1 MRRSLVL
8 LLVAGLLVSAALAAV
23 YARRSGPDGTEA
35 PSLEVLAAKNYRTLT
50 KSESQ
55 TLVRYAAAVHRCV
68 AAEASGIAPPVAS
81 ATRIVMKA
89 PNRSAHE
96 LMELLTTCAGT
107 VGPPP
112 AKASLQARDGLILV
126 YVPKQCLLD
135 PTELGDA

>member
-1 MRRSLVL
+1 MRRGLVL
-8 LLVAGLLVSAALAAV
+8 LLVAGLLAPAALAAA
-23 YARRSGPDGTEA
+23 YALRSEPARTVA

-50 KSESQ
+50 KSESR

-68 AAEASGIAPPVAS
+68 AAEARGIAPPVAS
-81 ATRIVMKA
+81 ATRILMRA

-96 LMELLTTCAGT
+96 LVELLTTCNGP

-126 YVPKQCLLD
+126 YVPEQCLLD
-135 PTELGDA
+135 PTERSDA

>member
-1 MRRSLVL
+1 VHRRLVL
-8 LLVAGLLVSAALAAV
+8 LLVAGLLASAALAAV
-23 YARRSGPDGTEA
+23 YALRSAPARMEA
-35 PSLEVLAAKNYRTLT
+35 PSLEALAAKNYRTLT
-50 KSESQ
+50 KSESH

-68 AAEASGIAPPVAS
+68 AAEATGIASPVAS

-96 LMELLTTCAGT
+96 LMELLTTCDGT

>member
-8 LLVAGLLVSAALAAV
+8 LLVAGLLASAMLAAV
-23 YARRSGPDGTEA
+23 YARRSGPARTDA

-50 KSESQ
+50 KSESH

-96 LMELLTTCAGT
+96 LMDLLTPCAGT

-112 AKASLQARDGLILV
+112 PKASLQARDGLILV

-135 PTELGDA
+135 PTERSDA

>member
-1 MRRSLVL
+1 MRRGLVL
-8 LLVAGLLVSAALAAV
+8 LLVAGLLASAALAAV
-23 YARRSGPDGTEA
+23 YALRSGPAGTDA
-35 PSLEVLAAKNYRTLT
+35 PSLQVLAAENYRTLT
-50 KSESQ
+50 KSESRS
-55 TLVRYAAAVHRCV
+55 LVRYAAAIHRCV
-68 AAEASGIAPPVAS
+68 AAEAKGIAPPVAS
-81 ATRIVMKA
+81 ATRIVMQA

-112 AKASLQARDGLILV
+112 PKASLQARDGLILV